1 MLDQP
6 DLPPSAAPQLARG
19 LALLLG
25 DETYAAHEAWE
36 ELWHVLRRAKDAQQ
50 RRRGHLLRALIQLAA
65 GLHLRQ
71 QGKGAGAAAVFLRAG
86 LNVRRLLPEEEL
98 GSPGV
103 QPAADQRQPDA
114 LHLLGLPLLA
124 LARSLELAASEP
136 LHDPRRDPELAWN
149 ERLTAWQRGD
159 CA

>member
-6 DLPPSAAPQLARG
+6 DLPPSAAPRLARG
-19 LALLLG
+19 LALVLA
-25 DETYAAHEAWE
+25 DETYAAHEVWE
-36 ELWHVLRRAKDAQQ
+36 ELWHVLRRAEGSEQ
-50 RRRGHLLRALIQLAA
+50 RRMGHLLRALIQLAA

-71 QGKGAGAAAVFLRAG
+71 QGKLSGAAAVFQRAAS
-86 LNVRRLLPEEEL
+86 NVRRLLPESQL
-98 GSPGV
+98 SSPMA
-103 QPAADQRQPDA
+103 QATPDTFEPEA

-136 LHDPRRDPELAWN
+136 LHDPRHDPELAWFQ
-149 ERLTAWQRGD
+149 RLAAWQHGD